1 MADDSQIEVLIS
13 AQADALKDGMEQA
26 KTAVSDA
33 TAEMKASLEQV
44 SAASAASASSIIESM
59 KRGGGGGGSGRMEEW
74 RQELEEIK
82 EEGNLLEQSKAQERA
97 FWQEKLNLCEQGS
110 AGYRQ
115 VKHRLYEL
123 DVADAK
129 QAVQLQIAQIKE
141 QMAGEKESWTQRL
154 ADQDRIVA
162 INAQSYGKDSLN
174 YQNAVNEKKKMQE
187 EADKAD
193 RELADKRLENSLKL
207 ARMDIEAQKEKYK
220 QEKDLGV
227 ISASEELV
235 LVKALK
241 EQEIA
246 LEKQNFEQRQ
256 QIWAQYP
263 KKMAE
268 ILQEVQVAEKKNAL
282 EIQKMEAQAAQDVEN
297 KWKAALAPIDSAMTT
312 AINGMIQGTQNLQRV
327 VGHILQDILASYINL
342 AARSLQNW
350 IATEAAKLLSTQTTS
365 AQVVAAET
373 AAAPEADA
381 AQALADIQAIQGSA
395 AQGAAAAY
403 AAMAGIPVVGP
414 EMGAEAAA
422 QTYAAIMAFAGMV
435 PAAAGGWD
443 VPADSLAY
451 LHKQEMVLPASL
463 AEGVRGL
470 VAGGGRDARPTGGDV
485 HFHVSAMDGNSVKS
499 FFKNNRNHVA
509 EAVKSAMRDGRRLK

>member
-1 MADDSQIEVLIS
+1 M
-13 AQADALKDGMEQA
+13 
-26 KTAVSDA
+26 T
-33 TAEMKASLEQV
+33 ASLDQV
-44 SAASAASASSIIESM
+44 AAASAASASAIIESM
-59 KRGGGGGGSGRMEEW
+59 KRGGGGGGGRLEEW

-97 FWQEKLNLCEQGS
+97 FWQEKLALCQQGS
-110 AGYRQ
+110 AEYLQ

-129 QAVQLQIAQIKE
+129 QAVALQIAGIKQ
-141 QMAGEKESWTQRL
+141 QMASEKESSAQRL

-162 INAQSYGKDSLN
+162 LNLQSYGKDSLN
-174 YQNAVNEKKKMQE
+174 YQNAVLEKRKMQE

-193 RELADKRLENSLKL
+193 RDLADKRLENSLKL
-207 ARMDIEAQKEKYK
+207 AQMDIDAQKEKYK
-220 QEKDLGV
+220 QEKDLGA
-227 ISASEELV
+227 ISASQELAQ
-235 LVKALK
+235 VKALK

-246 LEKQNFEQRQ
+246 LERQNFAQRQ
-256 QIWAQYP
+256 TIWAQYP
-263 KKMAE
+263 KKMAA

-282 EIQKMEAQAAQDVEN
+282 EIEKLEGQAAQDVQN
-297 KWKAALAPIDSAMTT
+297 KWKAALAPIDSALTT
-312 AINGMIQGTQNLQRV
+312 AINGMIQGTQTLQRMV
-327 VGHILQDILASYINL
+327 SKILQDILASYVNL

-350 IATEAAKLLSTQTTS
+350 IAAEAAKLLSTQTTS

-373 AAAPEADA
+373 AAAPEAA
-381 AQALADIQAIQGSA
+381 TTQALADIQAISGSA

-463 AEGVRGL
+463 AQGVRGL
-470 VAGGGRDARPTGGDV
+470 VAGGGRETGATGGDV

>member
-1 MADDSQIEVLIS
+1 MADDSQIQVLIS
-13 AQADALKDGMEQA
+13 AQADALKDGMDQA
-26 KTAVSDA
+26 TTAVSNA

-44 SAASAASASSIIESM
+44 SAASAVSASAIIDSM
-59 KRGGGGGGSGRMEEW
+59 KRSGGGGGSRMEAW

-82 EEGNLLEQSKAQERA
+82 EEGNLLEASKSQERA
-97 FWQEKLNLCEQGS
+97 FWQEKLALCQ
-110 AGYRQ
+110 Q
-115 VKHRLYEL
+115 HQLYEL
-123 DVADAK
+123 DVAGAK
-129 QAVQLQIAQIKE
+129 QAVALQIAAIKQ
-141 QMAGEKESWTQRL
+141 QMASEKESTAARL
-154 ADQDRIVA
+154 ADQNRIVA
-162 INAQSYGKDSLN
+162 INAASYGKDSMN
-174 YQNAVNEKKKMQE
+174 YQNAVLKKKKME
-187 EADKAD
+187 EDADKAD
-193 RELADKRLENSLKL
+193 RELADQHLQNSLKL
-207 ARMDIEAQKEKYK
+207 AQMDIEAQKEKIN
-220 QEKDLGV
+220 QEKSLGM
-227 ISASEELV
+227 ISAGEELAQ
-235 LVKALK
+235 VKALK

-268 ILQEVQVAEKKNAL
+268 ILQEDQVAEKKNAL
-282 EIQKMEAQAAQDVEN
+282 EIQKVEAQAAQDVQN

-312 AINGMIQGTQNLQRV
+312 AINGMIQGTQSMQKM
-327 VGHILQDILASYINL
+327 VGKLLQDILASYINL
-342 AARSLQNW
+342 AAKSLQNW
-350 IATEAAKLLSTQTTS
+350 IAAEAAKLLSTQTTS
-365 AQVVAAET
+365 TQVVAAET
-373 AAAPEADA
+373 AAAPEAA
-381 AQALADIQAIQGSA
+381 TTQALADVQAISGSA

-463 AEGVRGL
+463 AAGVRGL
-470 VAGGGRDARPTGGDV
+470 VAGSGRDARPSSGDV

>member
-1 MADDSQIEVLIS
+1 
-13 AQADALKDGMEQA
+13 
-26 KTAVSDA
+26 
-33 TAEMKASLEQV
+33 
-44 SAASAASASSIIESM
+44 
-59 KRGGGGGGSGRMEEW
+59 
-74 RQELEEIK
+74 LEEIK
-82 EEGNLLEQSKAQERA
+82 EEGNLLEASKSQERA
-97 FWQEKLNLCEQGS
+97 FWQEKLALCQQGS
-110 AGYRQ
+110 AEYLQ
-115 VKHRLYEL
+115 VKHQLYEL
-123 DVADAK
+123 DVAGAK
-129 QAVQLQIAQIKE
+129 QAVALQIAAIKQ
-141 QMAGEKESWTQRL
+141 QMASEKESTAARL
-154 ADQDRIVA
+154 ADQNRIVA
-162 INAQSYGKDSLN
+162 INAASYGKDSMN
-174 YQNAVNEKKKMQE
+174 YQNAVLKKKKME
-187 EADKAD
+187 EDADKAD
-193 RELADKRLENSLKL
+193 RELADQHLQNSLKL
-207 ARMDIEAQKEKYK
+207 AQMDIEAQKEKIN
-220 QEKDLGV
+220 QEKSLGM
-227 ISASEELV
+227 ISAGEELAQ
-235 LVKALK
+235 VKALK

-268 ILQEVQVAEKKNAL
+268 ILQEDQVAEKKNAL
-282 EIQKMEAQAAQDVEN
+282 EIQKVEAQAAQDVQN

-312 AINGMIQGTQNLQRV
+312 AINGMIQGTQSMQKM
-327 VGHILQDILASYINL
+327 VGKLLQDILASYINL
-342 AARSLQNW
+342 AAKSLQNW
-350 IATEAAKLLSTQTTS
+350 IAAEAAKLLSTQTTS
-365 AQVVAAET
+365 TQVVAAET
-373 AAAPEADA
+373 AAAPEAA
-381 AQALADIQAIQGSA
+381 TTQALADVQAISGSA

-485 HFHVSAMDGNSVKS
+485 HFHVSAMDGNSIKS

>member
-13 AQADALKDGMEQA
+13 AQADALKDGMDQA
-26 KTAVSDA
+26 KAAVSDA
-33 TAEMKASLEQV
+33 TAEMKASLDQV
-44 SAASAASASSIIESM
+44 SAASAASASAIIESM
-59 KRGGGGGGSGRMEEW
+59 KRGGGGGGGRLEEW

-97 FWQEKLNLCEQGS
+97 FWQEKLVLCQQGS
-110 AGYRQ
+110 AEYLQ

-129 QAVQLQIAQIKE
+129 QAVALQIAGIKQ
-141 QMAGEKESWTQRL
+141 QMASEKESSAQRL

-162 INAQSYGKDSLN
+162 LNLQSYGKDSLN
-174 YQNAVNEKKKMQE
+174 YQNAVLEKRKMQE

-193 RELADKRLENSLKL
+193 RDLADKRLENSLKL
-207 ARMDIEAQKEKYK
+207 AQMDIDAQKEKYK
-220 QEKDLGV
+220 QEKDLGA
-227 ISASEELV
+227 ISASQELAQ
-235 LVKALK
+235 VKALK

-246 LEKQNFEQRQ
+246 LERQNFAQRQ
-256 QIWAQYP
+256 TIWAQYP
-263 KKMAE
+263 KKMAA

-282 EIQKMEAQAAQDVEN
+282 EIEKLEGQAAQDVQN
-297 KWKAALAPIDSAMTT
+297 KWKAALAPIDSALTT
-312 AINGMIQGTQNLQRV
+312 AINGMIQGTQTLQRMV
-327 VGHILQDILASYINL
+327 SKILQDILASYVNL

-350 IATEAAKLLSTQTTS
+350 IAAEAAKLLSTQTTS

-373 AAAPEADA
+373 AAAPEAA
-381 AQALADIQAIQGSA
+381 TTQALADIPAISGAA

-463 AEGVRGL
+463 AQGVRGL
-470 VAGGGRDARPTGGDV
+470 VAGGGRETGATGGDV

>member
-13 AQADALKDGMEQA
+13 AQADALKDGMDQA
-26 KTAVSDA
+26 KAAVSDA

-44 SAASAASASSIIESM
+44 SAASAVSAAAILESM
-59 KRGGGGGGSGRMEEW
+59 KRGGGGGGGRMEAW

-82 EEGNLLEQSKAQERA
+82 EEGNLLELARGQESA
-97 FWQEKLNLCEQGS
+97 FWQEKLALCQQGS
-110 AGYRQ
+110 AEYLQ
-115 VKHRLYEL
+115 VKHQLYEI
-123 DVADAK
+123 DASQAK
-129 QAVQLQIAQIKE
+129 QAVRLQIAQIKE
-141 QMAGEKESWTQRL
+141 QMASEKASWTQRL

-162 INAQSYGKDSLN
+162 ISAQAYGKDSLN

-207 ARMDIEAQKEKYK
+207 ARMDIEAQKERYK

-235 LVKALK
+235 QVKALK

-256 QIWAQYP
+256 NIWNQYP

-268 ILQEVQVAEKKNAL
+268 ILQEVQVAEKKNAM
-282 EIQKMEAQAAQDVEN
+282 EIQKMEAQAAQDVQN

-312 AINGMIQGTQNLQRV
+312 AINGMIQGTKSMQKMV
-327 VGHILQDILASYINL
+327 SHILQDILASYINL
-342 AARSLQNW
+342 AAKSLQNW
-350 IATEAAKLLSTQTTS
+350 IATEAAKLMSTQTTA

-381 AQALADIQAIQGSA
+381 AQALQDIQAISGSA

-463 AEGVRGL
+463 AQGVRGL
-470 VAGGGRDARPTGGDV
+470 VAGGGRETGATGGDV

>member
-13 AQADALKDGMEQA
+13 AQADALKDGMDQA
-26 KTAVSDA
+26 KAAVSDA

-44 SAASAASASSIIESM
+44 SAASAASASAIIESM
-59 KRGGGGGGSGRMEEW
+59 KRGGGGGGGRMEEW

-97 FWQEKLNLCEQGS
+97 FWQEKLALCQQGS
-110 AGYRQ
+110 AEYLQ

-129 QAVQLQIAQIKE
+129 QAVALQIAGIKQ
-141 QMAGEKESWTQRL
+141 QMASEKESSAQRL

-162 INAQSYGKDSLN
+162 LNLQSYGKDSMN
-174 YQNAVNEKKKMQE
+174 YQNAVLEKRKMQE

-193 RELADKRLENSLKL
+193 RDLADKRLENSLKL
-207 ARMDIEAQKEKYK
+207 AQMDIEAQKEKYK
-220 QEKDLGV
+220 QEKDLGA
-227 ISASEELV
+227 ISASQELAQ
-235 LVKALK
+235 VKALK
-241 EQEIA
+241 EQEVA
-246 LEKQNFEQRQ
+246 LERQNFAQRQ
-256 QIWAQYP
+256 TIWAQYP

-282 EIQKMEAQAAQDVEN
+282 EIEKMEGQAAQDVQN
-297 KWKAALAPIDSAMTT
+297 KWKAALAPIDSALTT
-312 AINGMIQGTQNLQRV
+312 AINGMIQGTQSLQKM
-327 VGHILQDILASYINL
+327 VGKILQDILAAYVNL
-342 AARSLQNW
+342 AAKSLQNW
-350 IATEAAKLLSTQTTS
+350 IAAEAAKLLSTQTTS

-373 AAAPEADA
+373 AAAPEAA
-381 AQALADIQAIQGSA
+381 TTQALADIQAISGSA

-463 AEGVRGL
+463 AQGVRGL
-470 VAGGGRDARPTGGDV
+470 VAGGGREARATGGDV

>member
-1 MADDSQIEVLIS
+1 MADDSQIQVLIS
-13 AQADALKDGMEQA
+13 AQADALKDGMDQA

-44 SAASAASASSIIESM
+44 SAASAVSASSIIDSM
-59 KRGGGGGGSGRMEEW
+59 KRSGGGGGSRMEAW
-74 RQELEEIK
+74 RQELEEVK
-82 EEGNLLEQSKAQERA
+82 EEGNLLEQSKAQDRA
-97 FWQEKLNLCEQGS
+97 SWQEKLALCQQGS
-110 AGYRQ
+110 AEYLQ
-115 VKHRLYEL
+115 VKHQLYEL
-123 DVADAK
+123 DVAEAK
-129 QAVQLQIAQIKE
+129 QAVALQIAAIKQ
-141 QMAGEKESWTQRL
+141 QMASEKESTAARL
-154 ADQDRIVA
+154 ADQERIVA
-162 INAQSYGKDSLN
+162 INAASYGKDSMN
-174 YQNAVNEKKKMQE
+174 YQNAVLEKKKMQE
-187 EADKAD
+187 DADKAD
-193 RELADKRLENSLKL
+193 RELADQHLQNSLKL
-207 ARMDIEAQKEKYK
+207 AQMDIEAQKEKIN
-220 QEKDLGV
+220 QEKSLGM
-227 ISASEELV
+227 ISAGEELSQ
-235 LVKALK
+235 LKALK

-282 EIQKMEAQAAQDVEN
+282 EIQKIEAQAAQDVQN

-312 AINGMIQGTQNLQRV
+312 AINGMIQGTQSLQKM
-327 VGHILQDILASYINL
+327 VGKLLQDILASYVNL
-342 AARSLQNW
+342 AAKSLQNW

-365 AQVVAAET
+365 TQVVAAET
-373 AAAPEADA
+373 AAAPEAA
-381 AQALADIQAIQGSA
+381 TTQALADVQAISGSA

-463 AEGVRGL
+463 AAGVRGL

>member
-26 KTAVSDA
+26 KAAVSDA

-44 SAASAASASSIIESM
+44 SAASAVSASSIIESM
-59 KRGGGGGGSGRMEEW
+59 KRGGGGGGGGRREEG
-74 RQELEEIK
+74 RRELEEVK
-82 EEGNLLEQSKAQERA
+82 DEGNLLDQSKAQERA
-97 FWQEKLNLCEQGS
+97 FWQEKLALCQEGS
-110 AGYRQ
+110 AEYLQ

-129 QAVQLQIAQIKE
+129 QAVQLQIAAIK
-141 QMAGEKESWTQRL
+141 QQQASDKGNSAQRL

-162 INAQSYGKDSLN
+162 LNLQYYGKDSMN
-174 YQNAVNEKKKMQE
+174 YQNAVLEKKKMQAD
-187 EADKAD
+187 ADKSD
-193 RELADKRLENSLKL
+193 RELAEQKLQNSLKL
-207 ARMDIEAQKEKYK
+207 AQMDVEAQREKLS
-220 QEKDLGV
+220 QEKSLGI
-227 ISASEELV
+227 ISASEELAQ
-235 LVKALK
+235 LKTLK
-241 EQEIA
+241 EQELA

-256 QIWAQYP
+256 TIWAQYP

-268 ILQEVQVAEKKNAL
+268 IQQEVLVAEKKNAL
-282 EIQKMEAQAAQDVEN
+282 EIQKSEAQAAQAVED
-297 KWKAALAPIDSAMTT
+297 KWKAALAPIDSAMDT
-312 AINGMIQGTQNLQRV
+312 AINGMIQGTQNMQKMLD
-327 VGHILQDILASYINL
+327 HILSGILISYLNL
-342 AARSLQNW
+342 AAKSLQNW

-381 AQALADIQAIQGSA
+381 AQALQDIQAISGSA

-470 VAGGGRDARPTGGDV
+470 VAGGGKDAGGGDTHV
-485 HFHVSAMDGNSVKS
+485 HFNFGGSMDRSW
-499 FFKNNRNHVA
+499 FKNNRAHIM
-509 EAVKSAMRDGRRLK
+509 EAIKSGVRDGRRFK

>member
-1 MADDSQIEVLIS
+1 
-13 AQADALKDGMEQA
+13 MEA
-26 KTAVSDA
+26 
-33 TAEMKASLEQV
+33 
-44 SAASAASASSIIESM
+44 
-59 KRGGGGGGSGRMEEW
+59 W

-82 EEGNLLEQSKAQERA
+82 EEGNLLEASKSQERA
-97 FWQEKLNLCEQGS
+97 FWQEKLALCQQGS
-110 AGYRQ
+110 AEYLQ
-115 VKHRLYEL
+115 VKHQLYEL
-123 DVADAK
+123 DVAGAK
-129 QAVQLQIAQIKE
+129 QAVALQIAAIKQ
-141 QMAGEKESWTQRL
+141 QMASEKESTAARL
-154 ADQDRIVA
+154 ADQNRIVA
-162 INAQSYGKDSLN
+162 INAASYGKDSMN
-174 YQNAVNEKKKMQE
+174 YQNAVLKKKKME
-187 EADKAD
+187 EDADKAD
-193 RELADKRLENSLKL
+193 RELADQHLQNSLKL
-207 ARMDIEAQKEKYK
+207 AQMDIEAQKEKIN
-220 QEKDLGV
+220 QEKSLGM
-227 ISASEELV
+227 ISAGEELAQ
-235 LVKALK
+235 VKALK

-268 ILQEVQVAEKKNAL
+268 ILQEDQVAEKKNAL
-282 EIQKMEAQAAQDVEN
+282 EIQKVEAQAAQDVQN

-312 AINGMIQGTQNLQRV
+312 AINGMIQGTQSMQKM
-327 VGHILQDILASYINL
+327 VGKLLQDILASYINL
-342 AARSLQNW
+342 AAKSLQNW
-350 IATEAAKLLSTQTTS
+350 IAAEAAKLLSTQTTS
-365 AQVVAAET
+365 TQVVAAET
-373 AAAPEADA
+373 AAAPEAA
-381 AQALADIQAIQGSA
+381 TTQALADVQAISGSA

-463 AEGVRGL
+463 AAGVRGL
-470 VAGGGRDARPTGGDV
+470 VAGSGRDARPSSGDV

>member
-1 MADDSQIEVLIS
+1 MADDSQIQVLIS
-13 AQADALKDGMEQA
+13 AQADALKDGMDQA
-26 KTAVSDA
+26 TTAVSNA

-44 SAASAASASSIIESM
+44 SAASAVSASAIIDSM
-59 KRGGGGGGSGRMEEW
+59 KRSGGGGGSRMEAW

-82 EEGNLLEQSKAQERA
+82 EEGNLLEASKSQERA
-97 FWQEKLNLCEQGS
+97 FWQEKLALCQQGS
-110 AGYRQ
+110 AEYLQ
-115 VKHRLYEL
+115 VKHQLYEL
-123 DVADAK
+123 DVAGAK
-129 QAVQLQIAQIKE
+129 QAVALQIAAIKQ
-141 QMAGEKESWTQRL
+141 QMASEKESTAARL
-154 ADQDRIVA
+154 ADQNRIVA
-162 INAQSYGKDSLN
+162 INAASYGKDSMN
-174 YQNAVNEKKKMQE
+174 YQNAVLKKKKME
-187 EADKAD
+187 EDADKAD
-193 RELADKRLENSLKL
+193 RELADQHLQNSLKL
-207 ARMDIEAQKEKYK
+207 AQMDIEAQKEKIN
-220 QEKDLGV
+220 QEKSLGM
-227 ISASEELV
+227 ISAGEELAQ
-235 LVKALK
+235 VKALK

-268 ILQEVQVAEKKNAL
+268 ILQEDQVAEKKNAL
-282 EIQKMEAQAAQDVEN
+282 EIQKVEAQAAQDVQN

-312 AINGMIQGTQNLQRV
+312 AINGMIQGTQSMQKM
-327 VGHILQDILASYINL
+327 VGKLLQDILASYINL
-342 AARSLQNW
+342 AAKSLQNW
-350 IATEAAKLLSTQTTS
+350 IAAEAAKLLSTQTTS
-365 AQVVAAET
+365 TQVVAAET
-373 AAAPEADA
+373 AAAPEAA
-381 AQALADIQAIQGSA
+381 TTQALADVQAISGSA

-463 AEGVRGL
+463 AAGVRGL
-470 VAGGGRDARPTGGDV
+470 VAGSGRDARPSSGDV